1 MDSIEQQQ
9 VEIALQHEQ
18 YWRHA
23 PSHYVH
29 GYPTG
34 SLTERS
40 VQSISHCQTYQPV
53 RRQGDPRQSVDELIG
68 DGRLMIPLG
77 DSVTAMLTDR
87 LHADW
92 LNVDDTILQIQQ
104 RHSIYEQNVRE
115 LEQSRLSALNLMHS
129 FPKFLERVSPTD
141 YQGVRRM
148 LDDIDGQHRQERI
161 QFWRDVS
168 RLRQTLPETV
178 QEYLS
183 AYRKMQLL
191 NSSPA
196 GGSL

>member
-9 VEIALQHEQ
+9 LEIALQHEQ

-29 GYPTG
+29 GYLTG
-34 SLTERS
+34 NLTERS
-40 VQSISHCQTYQPV
+40 VQSISHYRTYRPV
-53 RRQGDPRQSVDELIG
+53 RRRNDPRQSVDELIG

-129 FPKFLERVSPTD
+129 FPKFLERVSPGD
-141 YQGVRRM
+141 YQVVRRM

-168 RLRQTLPETV
+168 RLRQTLPTMV
-178 QEYLS
+178 KDYL
-183 AYRKMQLL
+183 AGYRKIQLF
-191 NSSPA
+191 
-196 GGSL
+196 GSDAA